1 MSEEQEVVLSKQ
13 DRLALALVAGKT
25 IRDWVQE
32 NGVPERTAYRWASEP
47 EVRRQI
53 QDWRR
58 AAIDNTLRFMAE
70 RSAAALDRI
79 EELGKVADSDAVRL
93 KANRAL
99 VTDQIALARHS
110 NLEHRLSLIEE
121 DRSAK
126 PRNANRPAV

>member
-25 IRDWVQE
+25 IRDWAQE

-93 KANRAL
+93 KANRSL

-121 DRSAK
+121 DRSGK
-126 PRNANRPAV
+126 PGNANRPAV

>member
-1 MSEEQEVVLSKQ
+1 MSEEQEVLLSKQ

-25 IRDWVQE
+25 IRDWAQE
-32 NGVPERTAYRWASEP
+32 TGVPERTAYRWASEP
-47 EVRRQI
+47 EVRRQL

-58 AAIDNTLRFMAE
+58 AAIDNTLRLMGE
-70 RSAAALDRI
+70 HTAAALDRI

-93 KANRAL
+93 KANRSL

-121 DRSAK
+121 DRSGK
-126 PRNANRPAV
+126 PGNANRPAV